1 MIPLKSPKSLLRMSG
16 MVGNIYPVGYSRKR
30 AHTCKNAS
38 IDLEFI
44 DWFINHWR
52 IVLCNR
58 SQRFVSIDVALANK
72 LSSLWINLTK
82 ISHLM
87 WKTCIK
93 DLEMIPRLAHLYVS
107 QWIPVYILCCV
118 CIDEIDV
125 FAAGSC
131 RAERCHAQE
140 DCEKRRE
147 SKWLQTYT

>member
-1 MIPLKSPKSLLRMSG
+1 MIPPKSPKSLLRMSG
-16 MVGNIYPVGYSRKR
+16 IVDDIYPAGYSRKR
-30 AHTCKNAS
+30 AHTCKNAC

-44 DWFINHWR
+44 DRIINHRR

-72 LSSLWINLTK
+72 LSTLWINLTE

-93 DLEMIPRLAHLYVS
+93 DLEMMPRLAHLYVS
-107 QWIPVYILCCV
+107 QWIPVYILCRTCM
-118 CIDEIDV
+118 DEIDV

-131 RAERCHAQE
+131 GTERCHH
-140 DCEKRRE
+140 CEKRKE